1 MKDQRECPDCRELL
15 VGECQCESVEKADRA
30 LDPGGP
36 LARSYPEVTPEYCRD
51 LRRRMTEASEAIRR
65 HRKRKRAPRC
75 PYCAHPIGSLVFAF
89 LALIA
94 LASPV
99 AASPLCETASAA
111 HICETAIRMDYGT
124 TATPRPKLAIETC
137 NRVAKSAQAFGVR
150 PSLAVAISSA
160 ESTFRPWAVSH
171 AGAVGAMQVKPHY
184 HCPKRFGVRFCLS
197 SRELIDSGVRHL
209 ADLLE
214 TLDERTALRSYN
226 AGRRGAR
233 LGRGE
238 RYAATVARIERRIR

>member
-1 MKDQRECPDCRELL
+1 VKRQTIARGALL
-15 VGECQCESVEKADRA
+15 VA
-30 LDPGGP
+30 L
-36 LARSYPEVTPEYCRD
+36 LTSA
-51 LRRRMTEASEAIRR
+51 
-65 HRKRKRAPRC
+65 
-75 PYCAHPIGSLVFAF
+75 
-89 LALIA
+89 
-94 LASPV
+94 
-99 AASPLCETASAA
+99 TASAA
-111 HICETAIRMDYGT
+111 PICEAAIHMDYGT
-124 TATPRPKLAIETC
+124 TSTPRPKLAIETC
-137 NRVAKSAQAFGVR
+137 HRVEKSAQAYGVR

-160 ESTFRPWAVSH
+160 ESTFRPWIVSR

>member
-1 MKDQRECPDCRELL
+1 VKRQTIARGALL
-15 VGECQCESVEKADRA
+15 VSLLTSATVSG
-30 LDPGGP
+30 
-36 LARSYPEVTPEYCRD
+36 
-51 LRRRMTEASEAIRR
+51 
-65 HRKRKRAPRC
+65 AP
-75 PYCAHPIGSLVFAF
+75 
-89 LALIA
+89 
-94 LASPV
+94 
-99 AASPLCETASAA
+99 
-111 HICETAIRMDYGT
+111 ICETAIRMDYGT
-124 TATPRPKLAIETC
+124 TSTPRPKLAIETC
-137 NRVAKSAQAFGVR
+137 HRVEKSAQAYGVR

-160 ESTFRPWAVSH
+160 ESTFRPWIVSR